1 MGPDESTDFV
11 ESTSLGERG
20 ADSLELIVDTVQ
32 QLEPS
37 VQRPFLQKL
46 LRSLVG
52 AEISEVESLVHWQRI
67 LSHRDELT
75 KRLGRPIRL
84 RTAAVDYF
92 SGIQSLQNLIL
103 LEYRE
108 LKRLR
113 QDAATDA
120 LTGLYNRRMFDQHV
134 TRELNRSR
142 RYSYPLAL
150 LLFDLRNFKL
160 ANDTYGHPVGDEALR
175 SMARACTEIIRS
187 SDYACRIGGDEFG
200 LVLPQSE
207 TKSAHA
213 LAQRII
219 EQFERYVRALT
230 PDVEVGLDYGV
241 AAYPDNGDSP
251 TSLYE
256 VADRNLYAY
265 KKASRGTPEQASPE
279 RKPPE
284 AAVKA
289 APAAP
294 PAPEAAP
301 SATRAPNQSS
311 KKRRYARISL
321 EGTDARGVLANG
333 FNQKMARVL
342 DLSFGG
348 VSFLLDDVS
357 QLPETFHARLQ
368 VPVLPEAEIKLRR
381 VYTHELAQGMWRL
394 GCCFAC

>member
-120 LTGLYNRRMFDQHV
+120 LTGL
-134 TRELNRSR
+134 
-142 RYSYPLAL
+142 
-150 LLFDLRNFKL
+150 NFKL